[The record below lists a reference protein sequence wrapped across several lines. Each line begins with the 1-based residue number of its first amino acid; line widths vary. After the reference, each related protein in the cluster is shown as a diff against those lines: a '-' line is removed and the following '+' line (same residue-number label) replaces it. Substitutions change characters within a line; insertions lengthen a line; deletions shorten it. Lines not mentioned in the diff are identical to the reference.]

1 MNTRPLLILLGTSL
15 LAGCVYPYQSY
26 GYAAPDYSPAAAYS
40 PVYQSAYQPGYQTG
54 YRSACQPGYQ
64 TGYQPGYQSAY
75 QPAQTTYQSY
85 PYRAAPGPYPL
96 YSPQFPQSGVNGGD
110 GG

>member
-26 GYAAPDYSPAAAYS
+26 GYAAPGYSPAAAYS
-40 PVYQSAYQPGYQTG
+40 PVYQSAYQPGYQT
-54 YRSACQPGYQ
+54 
-64 TGYQPGYQSAY
+64 GYQSAY